1 MALLVVASGLY
12 RLLATRMRGYGDAQ
26 ARQIFRDLVD
36 MPATVTVTDH
46 DVEVSFH
53 RRARLP
59 IILAS
64 GLTDQPV
71 PVPWRDGLPLR
82 LATYQG

>member
-1 MALLVVASGLY
+1 
-12 RLLATRMRGYGDAQ
+12 
-26 ARQIFRDLVD
+26 
-36 MPATVTVTDH
+36 MPANVTIGEREI
-46 DVEVSFH
+46 EVSFH
-53 RRARLP
+53 RRAHLP

-64 GLTDQPV
+64 GLTAQPV